1 MGGSASLSSPPP
13 SLSSASGA
21 AAGSVAEA
29 TVLAPARLRALLVGV
44 ARGMEFI
51 HSRSII
57 HRDLKPSNILV
68 GADGTTKICDFGIAR
83 HVASK
88 AAAATMT
95 GQQGSPRYM
104 APEIIRSE
112 RSRYSNRVDVFS
124 FGITLYEC
132 CCGGQDPY
140 GGLTAFEIME
150 GVTAHGLRPNIPQS
164 WPPSLVAL
172 LQQVSLRLGG
182 WGGG

>member
-1 MGGSASLSSPPP
+1 MIYSQSYL
-13 SLSSASGA
+13 
-21 AAGSVAEA
+21 
-29 TVLAPARLRALLVGV
+29 LLVKLTRMLFACIGLLLICLQ
-44 ARGMEFI
+44 FI
-51 HSRSII
+51 HSRDVI

-68 GADGTTKICDFGIAR
+68 GAGGTIKICDFGIAR
-83 HVASK
+83 HVTSK
-88 AAAATMT
+88 NGIAATMT

-112 RSRYSNRVDVFS
+112 RTRYSNKVDIFS

-150 GVTAHGLRPNIPQS
+150 GVTAHGLRPAIPECWS
-164 WPPSLVAL
+164 PALVTMT
-172 LQQVSLRLGG
+172 QKVR
-182 WGGG
+182 